1 MSTLRGFKSLPDLLV
16 ADRESDFGGE
26 WGNIRT
32 RRNILG
38 NEEAYLEIFGGD
50 WGNIRT
56 RRKKERVVIPRR
68 DTGKGPANHQLN
80 RGRNHHHKA
89 RVCLTK
95 FFLEWNLYWFSF
107 KFQFLEEFEKNEPF
121 LLMRLKLQKLLLL
134 ILTIPIN
141 SSLEFEVVWPLIN
154 IELTKMCTF
163 PFVVHDFITS
173 HFRLG

>member
-1 MSTLRGFKSLPDLLV
+1 MPDLLV

-56 RRKKERVVIPRR
+56 RRRKERVVIPRW
-68 DTGKGPANHQLN
+68 DAGKGSANHQLN

-89 RVCLTK
+89 RVCVTK
-95 FFLEWNLYWFSF
+95 FFLE
-107 KFQFLEEFEKNEPF
+107 
-121 LLMRLKLQKLLLL
+121 
-134 ILTIPIN
+134 
-141 SSLEFEVVWPLIN
+141 
-154 IELTKMCTF
+154 
-163 PFVVHDFITS
+163 
-173 HFRLG
+173 